1 MSKFWFNGL
10 LNYRIL
16 KIQKSRF
23 KTEHVFKFSFL
34 NGITHLWNGLY
45 VAIRTIRNNYH
56 CLVRK

>member
-1 MSKFWFNGL
+1 MSKFWFNGP

-34 NGITHLWNGLY
+34 NGIMPLWSDLP
-45 VAIRTIRNNYH
+45 VAIRTIRSNNH